1 MNMETLY
8 QWVCVILLACLIYQ
22 AIRIHSIKE
31 KLRCAAMS
39 AAQQYSDTL
48 LYSDPKVFEDKY
60 AWIVEWRD
68 PDDPTKWCSK
78 EFPFL

>member
-1 MNMETLY
+1 
-8 QWVCVILLACLIYQ
+8 
-22 AIRIHSIKE
+22 
-31 KLRCAAMS
+31 MS
-39 AAQQYSDTL
+39 AAQQYSDTV